1 MDKTAGL
8 VKGKPGHAGLP
19 FLFISA
25 QTNYFLGEL
34 FMKRMSALIAALAIF
49 LGFAFF
55 MTKNTS
61 SSSSKKKMPTIGIL
75 QLMTHPALNQIHH
88 GFIAGLK
95 EYGYVPGKNIKIDFQ
110 NAQGDQSNLKTMSTK
125 FANENV
131 SLMAGIA
138 TPAAQALANAAG
150 KSTPVILAGITDP
163 AGGGLVKS
171 DRHPGANITGTSG
184 ESPLKK
190 QLQLIRTVLPTAK
203 TIGII
208 YTSSDHGGSYNAK
221 KFARICK
228 AEGINYK
235 LYTIAS
241 TNDMQQVAEQMVSQV
256 DAVYAPQD
264 NGVASAMKT
273 LTNVANQSKIPVF
286 PSADTMVKDGGL
298 ASYAISQYDLGKV
311 AGEMAAQVLRG
322 RKTTNFPVAY
332 ITKGKYVINTKEAK
346 ILGIQLP
353 DNIVK
358 QAETKGEV
366 FK

>member
-1 MDKTAGL
+1 
-8 VKGKPGHAGLP
+8 
-19 FLFISA
+19 
-25 QTNYFLGEL
+25 
-34 FMKRMSALIAALAIF
+34 MKRMYALIAALVIF
-49 LGFAFF
+49 LGAAFF
-55 MTKNTS
+55 ITQ
-61 SSSSKKKMPTIGIL
+61 KKTTQTTEKKVPTVGIL

-88 GFIAGLK
+88 GIIAGLK
-95 EYGYVPGKNIKIDFQ
+95 EYGYVPGKNIKIEFE

-125 FANENV
+125 FINEKV
-131 SLMAGIA
+131 DLVAGIA
-138 TPAAQALANAAG
+138 TPAAQALANAAN
-150 KSTPVILAGITDP
+150 KKTPVILAGITDP
-163 AGGGLVKS
+163 KGGGLVKS
-171 DRHPGANITGTSG
+171 DQHPGGNITGTSG

-190 QLQLIRTVLPTAK
+190 QLQLIKDVMPQAK

-221 KFARICK
+221 KFAKICQQ
-228 AEGINYK
+228 EGINYK

-241 TNDMQQVAEQMVSQV
+241 TNDMQQVAEQMVSKV

-273 LTNVANQSKIPVF
+273 LVNVANQEKVPVF

-298 ASYAISQYDLGKV
+298 ASYAISQFDLGKV

-322 RKTTNFPVAY
+322 RKTANFPVAY
-332 ITKGKYVINTKEAK
+332 ITKGKYVINTKEEK

-353 DNIVK
+353 APIVK
-358 QAETKGEV
+358 QAQTKGEV